1 MSEPTDSELTTI
13 FIVLNEDSPA
23 EHGVRVGTVNLS
35 PEDERM
41 QELIGTP
48 QVYGIVQ
55 AALTAGGETVGA
67 RSCFAF
73 IPATDE
79 ERKAWEQERLGS
91 PEGVYFLP
99 YISQSPDQGSL
110 S

>member
-13 FIVLNEDSPA
+13 FVVLNEGSPA

-48 QVYGIVQ
+48 KVYGLVQ
-55 AALTAGGETVGA
+55 ESLKAGGETV
-67 RSCFAF
+67 
-73 IPATDE
+73 
-79 ERKAWEQERLGS
+79 ERKAWEQERQGS

-99 YISQSPDQGSL
+99 YISQSPEKRTL

>member
-1 MSEPTDSELTTI
+1 MSEPMDSELITI
-13 FIVLNEDSPA
+13 FVVLNEGSPA

-48 QVYGIVQ
+48 KVYGLVHE
-55 AALTAGGETVGA
+55 ALKAGGETVGA
-67 RSCFAF
+67 ESCFVF

-79 ERKAWEQERLGS
+79 ERKAWEQERQGS

-99 YISQSPDQGSL
+99 YISQSPEKRSL
-110 S
+110 N

>member
-13 FIVLNEDSPA
+13 FLVLNEDSPD

-35 PEDERM
+35 SEDERM

-48 QVYGIVQ
+48 KVYGLVQ
-55 AALTAGGETVGA
+55 EALTAAGETVGA
-67 RSCFAF
+67 ESCFAF

-79 ERKAWEQERLGS
+79 ERKAWELERLGTR
-91 PEGVYFLP
+91 EGVYFLP
-99 YISQSPDQGSL
+99 YEASK
-110 S
+110 

>member
-1 MSEPTDSELTTI
+1 MSEPEGSELTTI
-13 FIVLNEDSPA
+13 FLVINESSPA

-41 QELIGTP
+41 HELIGTP
-48 QVYGIVQ
+48 KVYGLVQ
-55 AALTAGGETVGA
+55 EALTAAGETVGA
-67 RSCFAF
+67 ESCFAF

-79 ERKAWEQERLGS
+79 ERKTWELERLGG

-99 YISQSPDQGSL
+99 YASQSP
-110 S
+110 

>member
-1 MSEPTDSELTTI
+1 MSEPRDSELTTI
-13 FIVLNEDSPA
+13 FVVLNDGSPA

-41 QELIGTP
+41 QELIGTRK
-48 QVYGIVQ
+48 VYGLVKES
-55 AALTAGGETVGA
+55 LKAGGETLGA
-67 RSCFAF
+67 KSCFVF

-99 YISQSPDQGSL
+99 YISQSPKKRSL

>member
-1 MSEPTDSELTTI
+1 MSEPADSELTTI
-13 FIVLNEDSPA
+13 FVVLNEGSPA

-41 QELIGTP
+41 QELIGTRK
-48 QVYGIVQ
+48 VYGLVQ
-55 AALTAGGETVGA
+55 ESLKAGGETVGVK
-67 RSCFAF
+67 SCFVF
-73 IPATDE
+73 IPATDD

-99 YISQSPDQGSL
+99 YVSQYPEKRGVS
-110 S
+110 

>member
-13 FIVLNEDSPA
+13 FLVLNEGSPD

-35 PEDERM
+35 SEDERM

-48 QVYGIVQ
+48 KVYGLVQ
-55 AALTAGGETVGA
+55 EALTAAGETVGA
-67 RSCFAF
+67 ESCFAF

-79 ERKAWEQERLGS
+79 ERKAWELERLGTR
-91 PEGVYFLP
+91 EGVYFLP
-99 YISQSPDQGSL
+99 YISRSP
-110 S
+110 

>member
-1 MSEPTDSELTTI
+1 MSKPTDSELTTI
-13 FIVLNEDSPA
+13 FVVLNESSPA

-41 QELIGTP
+41 EELIGTP
-48 QVYGIVQ
+48 KVYGLVHD
-55 AALTAGGETVGA
+55 ALTAGGETVGA
-67 RSCFAF
+67 NSCFAF

-79 ERKAWEQERLGS
+79 ERKIWELERLGN

-99 YISQSPDQGSL
+99 YISQSP
-110 S
+110 

>member
-13 FIVLNEDSPA
+13 FLVLNEGSPD

-35 PEDERM
+35 SEDERM

-48 QVYGIVQ
+48 KVYGLVQ
-55 AALTAGGETVGA
+55 EALTAAGETVGA
-67 RSCFAF
+67 ESCFAF

-79 ERKAWEQERLGS
+79 ERKAWEQERPGTR
-91 PEGVYFLP
+91 EGVYFLP
-99 YISQSPDQGSL
+99 YEARK
-110 S
+110 

>member
-1 MSEPTDSELTTI
+1 MSEPAGSELTTI
-13 FIVLNEDSPA
+13 FLVLNESSPA

-35 PEDERM
+35 PEDARM

-48 QVYGIVQ
+48 RVYGLVQ
-55 AALTAGGETVGA
+55 EALTAAGETVGTE
-67 RSCFAF
+67 SCFAF

-79 ERKAWEQERLGS
+79 ERKIWELERLGN

-99 YISQSPDQGSL
+99 YISQSP
-110 S
+110 

>member
-13 FIVLNEDSPA
+13 FVVLNEGSPA

-41 QELIGTP
+41 QELIGTRK
-48 QVYGIVQ
+48 VYGLVKES
-55 AALTAGGETVGA
+55 LKAGGETLGA
-67 RSCFAF
+67 KTCFVF
-73 IPATDE
+73 IPASDE

-99 YISQSPDQGSL
+99 YISQSPKKRRL

>member
-13 FIVLNEDSPA
+13 FLVLNEGSPD

-35 PEDERM
+35 SEDERM

-48 QVYGIVQ
+48 KVYGLVQ
-55 AALTAGGETVGA
+55 EALTAAGETVSA
-67 RSCFAF
+67 ESCFAF

-79 ERKAWEQERLGS
+79 ERKAWEQERLGAR
-91 PEGVYFLP
+91 EGVYFLP
-99 YISQSPDQGSL
+99 YEARK
-110 S
+110 

>member
-13 FIVLNEDSPA
+13 FLVLNEGSPD

-35 PEDERM
+35 SEDERM

-48 QVYGIVQ
+48 KVYGLVQ
-55 AALTAGGETVGA
+55 EALTAAGETVGA
-67 RSCFAF
+67 ESCFAF

-79 ERKAWEQERLGS
+79 ERKAWEQERQS
-91 PEGVYFLP
+91 TREGVYFLP
-99 YISQSPDQGSL
+99 YEARK
-110 S
+110 

>member
-13 FIVLNEDSPA
+13 FIVLNESSPA

-41 QELIGTP
+41 QELIGTRK
-48 QVYGIVQ
+48 VYGLVQ
-55 AALTAGGETVGA
+55 ESLEAGGETMGTK
-67 RSCFAF
+67 SCFVF

-91 PEGVYFLP
+91 PDGVCFLP
-99 YISQSPDQGSL
+99 YISQSP
-110 S
+110 

>member
-13 FIVLNEDSPA
+13 FLVLNEGSPD

-35 PEDERM
+35 SEDERM

-48 QVYGIVQ
+48 KVYGLVQ
-55 AALTAGGETVGA
+55 EALTAAGETVGA
-67 RSCFAF
+67 ESCFAF

-79 ERKAWEQERLGS
+79 ERKAWEQERLGTR
-91 PEGVYFLP
+91 EGVYFLP
-99 YISQSPDQGSL
+99 YEASK
-110 S
+110 

>member
-13 FIVLNEDSPA
+13 FVVLNEGSPA

-41 QELIGTP
+41 QKLIGTRK
-48 QVYGIVQ
+48 VYGLVKES
-55 AALTAGGETVGA
+55 LKAGGETLGA
-67 RSCFAF
+67 KSCFVF

-79 ERKAWEQERLGS
+79 ERKAWEQERLGN

-99 YISQSPDQGSL
+99 YISHSPKKRSF

>member
-1 MSEPTDSELTTI
+1 MSEPTDSELITI
-13 FIVLNEDSPA
+13 FVVLNEGSPA

-41 QELIGTP
+41 QELIGTRK
-48 QVYGIVQ
+48 VYGLVQ
-55 AALTAGGETVGA
+55 QSLKAAGETVGDK
-67 RSCFAF
+67 SCFVF

-79 ERKAWEQERLGS
+79 ERRAWEQERLGS

-99 YISQSPDQGSL
+99 YISHSPEKRSL

>member
-13 FIVLNEDSPA
+13 FLVLNEDSPD

-35 PEDERM
+35 SEDERM

-48 QVYGIVQ
+48 KVYGLVQ
-55 AALTAGGETVGA
+55 EALTAAGETVGA
-67 RSCFAF
+67 ESCFAF

-79 ERKAWEQERLGS
+79 ERKAWEQERQS
-91 PEGVYFLP
+91 TRECVYFLP
-99 YISQSPDQGSL
+99 YEARK
-110 S
+110 

>member
-1 MSEPTDSELTTI
+1 MSEPAGSELTTI
-13 FIVLNEDSPA
+13 FLVLNESSPA

-41 QELIGTP
+41 EELIGTP
-48 QVYGIVQ
+48 KVYGLVHD
-55 AALTAGGETVGA
+55 ALKAGGETVGA
-67 RSCFAF
+67 NSCFAF

-79 ERKAWEQERLGS
+79 ERKAWQQERLGS

-99 YISQSPDQGSL
+99 YISQSP
-110 S
+110 